1 MADDCRV
8 YLDQLNSDSHD
19 YKVKVKVMRKW
30 KPQRSASNV
39 LYQTVLLQDDKGN
52 KMKGTLFGDQ
62 IAGHEEALV
71 YNGVYEIANAPIRPT
86 QLQYRRDPTEVAYT
100 IGFGGKTLIRPLSSA
115 PGPFLS
121 DYQCV
126 SQIPKTATPYDIFGQ
141 LRKEKLHVRLLQNK
155 AVGTLLGR
163 FSSPIIGTFPVVAF
177 TALRVTTHRGFSL
190 TTTMSTSITTSPT
203 GDKVVALT
211 KWKTQNKES
220 LSELQARIRR
230 VRDPN
235 ALIHVVTLNAL
246 KSKKARSTL
255 RDERYRLKVTVE
267 NASLQKVNAYLGC
280 SNCGKRSVYLAGE
293 SFRCETC
300 TKEGVVSEPRATI
313 WRLRALRLCYRMNH
327 SQ

>member
-126 SQIPKTATPYDIFGQ
+126 SQIPKTATPYDIFAAREAPAKQGRRNIVREIFITDHSTDQ
-141 LRKEKLHVRLLQNK
+141 PIVVSAWNDLAEDDCSKL
-155 AVGTLLGR
+155 AS
-163 FSSPIIGTFPVVAF
+163 FAGTFPVVAF

-300 TKEGVVSEPRATI
+300 TKEGVVSEPR
-313 WRLRALRLCYRMNH
+313 
-327 SQ
+327 